1 MPSTPTKP
9 DRIPSPGCL
18 ALRGVVVR
26 ELHPAQLRGVCDRDL
41 PGQLLVP
48 RPGRQL
54 LQGHRHAPQ
63 GRRGPASGHRR
74 SRMKEVCGEAKGGCG
89 GRATGERKRGGRVE
103 GRERRERRERRKLRW
118 PLESGLWPLWGER
131 ANQAAAYPGDRVTA
145 TTGASRRLVS
155 ITETA
160 EILGISPKTVRRRIA
175 TGDLAA
181 VRLGRRTIRIR
192 TESIDKMIDAHSV
205 TPWALRKWQ

>member
-1 MPSTPTKP
+1 M
-9 DRIPSPGCL
+9 
-18 ALRGVVVR
+18 
-26 ELHPAQLRGVCDRDL
+26 
-41 PGQLLVP
+41 
-48 RPGRQL
+48 
-54 LQGHRHAPQ
+54 
-63 GRRGPASGHRR
+63 
-74 SRMKEVCGEAKGGCG
+74 
-89 GRATGERKRGGRVE
+89 
-103 GRERRERRERRKLRW
+103 
-118 PLESGLWPLWGER
+118 
-131 ANQAAAYPGDRVTA
+131 TA